1 MSFLIYPY
9 VDGQLKE
16 HILFQDEQLHYSIYS
31 PQSSPQFYG
40 DILWH
45 WHEEFEFG
53 YVIEGTLLYKTNHQE
68 YILKEGDGIFL
79 NSGALH
85 YIHLLVPAGNAR
97 IHSQFFDR
105 RFLGGD
111 PDSIYD
117 TKYIAPVMQQ
127 KQLQAIP
134 FYRQNKEDQ
143 YVLHQL
149 TEAIRLAHKQP
160 LFYEFHLRNL
170 FSCLWETVYLRAT
183 KQIPSQELYNLKE
196 NERIKKMLT
205 FIQEHYSEKLT
216 VAQIAGCVP
225 ISERE
230 CYRLFQNSLGTTPT
244 EFLLS
249 VRLKKSRN
257 LLATTQKSIVEVALE
272 SGFSNSS
279 YFGKLFRQQYLM
291 SPGEYR
297 MYSKKY
303 F

>member
-1 MSFLIYPY
+1 
-9 VDGQLKE
+9 
-16 HILFQDEQLHYSIYS
+16 
-31 PQSSPQFYG
+31 
-40 DILWH
+40 
-45 WHEEFEFG
+45 
-53 YVIEGTLLYKTNHQE
+53 
-68 YILKEGDGIFL
+68 
-79 NSGALH
+79 
-85 YIHLLVPAGNAR
+85 
-97 IHSQFFDR
+97 
-105 RFLGGD
+105 
-111 PDSIYD
+111 
-117 TKYIAPVMQQ
+117 
-127 KQLQAIP
+127 
-134 FYRQNKEDQ
+134 
-143 YVLHQL
+143 
-149 TEAIRLAHKQP
+149 
-160 LFYEFHLRNL
+160 
-170 FSCLWETVYLRAT
+170 
-183 KQIPSQELYNLKE
+183 
-196 NERIKKMLT
+196 MLT

>member
-1 MSFLIYPY
+1 MIPLVSPY
-9 VDGQLKE
+9 VNGDLKE
-16 HILFQDEQLHYSIYS
+16 NILFQNEQLHYSIYS
-31 PQSSPQFYG
+31 PKSEPQFYG

-53 YVIEGTLLYKTNHQE
+53 YVIKGTLLYKTSHQE
-68 YILKEGDGIFL
+68 YVLKEGDGIFL

-105 RFLGGD
+105 KFLGGSTN
-111 PDSIYD
+111 SIFD

-143 YVLHQL
+143 YVLRQL
-149 TEAIRLAHKQP
+149 TETIRMAHRQP
-160 LFYEFHLRNL
+160 LFYEFNLRNL
-170 FSCLWETVYLRAT
+170 FSSIWETVYMRAT
-183 KQIPSQELYNLKE
+183 EQIPSQELYNLKE
-196 NERIKKMLT
+196 EERIKKILT

-216 VAQIAGCVP
+216 VARIAGCVP

-230 CYRLFQNSLGTTPT
+230 CYRLFQNRLGTTPA

-249 VRLKKSRN
+249 VRLKKARV
-257 LLATTQKSIVEVALE
+257 LLSSTQKSIVEVALE

-297 MYSKKY
+297 RKM
-303 F
+303 